1 MVNIFSMRMFDNL
14 LPADCHSHVPLIYT
28 DTWLESMYKVFTDGF
43 DTTKQFGNPVY
54 DAEKNTTTG
63 TIQNPEHFSNGCLL
77 TINGVTARV
86 LHYTYT
92 HITLEGNVSAG
103 AVHVNGLGFEA
114 VSLDKPNKRFTV
126 KDRRYGNA
134 IMWDF
139 SNMRTANTQTQAKFN
154 AEYIK
159 ISIDGGNKWYGIY
172 GNSGVTGQTNMTA
185 EWLNRTHKCAF
196 KSFASDGNWIYF
208 NNFFATLPFN
218 QNNPQYQNHSY
229 HWGMYGFGFI
239 DADRVLLP
247 DNTVNDN
254 GYTNWQTV
262 GLRFDYWYY
271 ASYYPGQRFVILT
284 KAGALS
290 KGVTFDENVGGG
302 VSQNG
307 FFSNNATYFA
317 SEDVIGGGTY
327 VTSISHS
334 LQLTLPGVARM
345 SGYLSRC
352 DDTLYKFEQG
362 YYWSSDSIGY
372 NVPRYI
378 SLQDI
383 DWGVTDFPQS
393 ETAQGMI
400 ANYPS
405 MPNMSKGKYV
415 RWVNFRRSYH
425 NFDSLGN
432 SYYSYEIKPD
442 FIHVVNKNQLSWYQS
457 YGMQLKNFSQN
468 APNDYPMIAILMRY
482 NYANDEP
489 PRLNNLISTDKPE
502 QGVWKW
508 YRFSFL
514 GQSVSIDTGYLELS
528 IKPDPSGI
536 DIIGYAIYQDAND
549 PAFKAAQFQY
559 NKPAKYIPYPTT
571 TTGGYSASNK
581 AGAYGR
587 IYGKITVKG
596 QPYSGLTV
604 EVTRMSQEYMTF
616 YVNTDAEGKY
626 EFKWPD
632 SNLTDRFTL
641 RFIDPNYSFNDGIR
655 ANVPLE
661 RITP

>member
-86 LHYTYT
+86 LYYTYT
-92 HITLEGNVSAG
+92 HITLEGNVPAG

-126 KDRRYGNA
+126 KDRRHGNA

-172 GNSGVTGQTNMTA
+172 SNSSALSQTNMTA
-185 EWLNRTHKCAF
+185 DWLNKSHKCAF
-196 KSFASDGNWIYF
+196 KSFASDGNWVYF
-208 NNFFATLPFN
+208 NTVFVPTAFT
-218 QNNPQYQNHSY
+218 PQYQSNAY
-229 HWGMYGFGFI
+229 YWGMYGFGFI
-239 DADRVLLP
+239 DSDRLLLP
-247 DNTVNDN
+247 DNTDN
-254 GYTNWQTV
+254 SSDNVVWQTA
-262 GLRFDYWYY
+262 GLRFDYWQQSNNYPKERFVTLNKAGVLKKY
-271 ASYYPGQRFVILT
+271 VEFKESLGGGTSSGGLLNSNASYY
-284 KAGALS
+284 
-290 KGVTFDENVGGG
+290 
-302 VSQNG
+302 
-307 FFSNNATYFA
+307 AT
-317 SEDVIGGGTY
+317 EDIIGGGTY
-327 VTSISHS
+327 VVSIAESI
-334 LQLTLPGVARM
+334 QMCLPGVARQ
-345 SGYLSRC
+345 SAYLSRC

-372 NVPRYI
+372 NESRYI

-383 DWGVTDFPQS
+383 DWGVTDSTQS
-393 ETAQGMI
+393 EPAQGMI
-400 ANYPS
+400 ENYPS
-405 MPNMSKGKYV
+405 MPNMPPRKYV
-415 RWVNFRRSYH
+415 RWFDFRRNYQQQ
-425 NFDSLGN
+425 LGN
-432 SYYSYEIKPD
+432 GLGNYYYSFEIRPD
-442 FIHVVNKNQLSWYQS
+442 FLHVVNKNQRSWYRS
-457 YGMQLKNFSQN
+457 YGANFYTFS
-468 APNDYPMIAILMRY
+468 PGVLNDYPMIAFLMRY
-482 NYANDEP
+482 NHASDAP
-489 PRLNNLISTDKPE
+489 PRLNSNISMDSPE

-514 GQSVSIDTGYLELS
+514 GQTNSFDTGYLELS

-536 DIIGYAIYQDAND
+536 DIIGYAIYQDADD
-549 PAFKAAQFQY
+549 PAFKASQFQY
-559 NKPAKYIPYPTT
+559 NKPAKYIPYPSTPT
-571 TTGGYSASNK
+571 SGYATGNK

-604 EVTRMSQEYMTF
+604 EITRMSYEYMTF
-616 YVNTDAEGKY
+616 YTNTDAEGKY

-632 SNLTDRFTL
+632 SNITDRFAL

>member
-92 HITLEGNVSAG
+92 HITLEGNVPAG

-126 KDRRYGNA
+126 KDRRHGNA

-172 GNSGVTGQTNMTA
+172 SNSAELSRTNMTA
-185 EWLNRTHKCAF
+185 DWLNKSHKCAF
-196 KSFASDGNWIYF
+196 KSFASDGNWVYF
-208 NNFFATLPFN
+208 NTVFVPSPFSG
-218 QNNPQYQNHSY
+218 QYQSNAY
-229 HWGMYGFGFI
+229 YWGMYGFGFI
-239 DADRVLLP
+239 DADRLLLP
-247 DNTVNDN
+247 DNTDN
-254 GYTNWQTV
+254 SSDYTSWQTA
-262 GLRFDYWYY
+262 GLRFDYWHQSTNYPKTRFVTLNKAGDLKKNVDFEENLGGGASQGGFLSSN
-271 ASYYPGQRFVILT
+271 ASYY
-284 KAGALS
+284 
-290 KGVTFDENVGGG
+290 
-302 VSQNG
+302 
-307 FFSNNATYFA
+307 AT
-317 SEDVIGGGTY
+317 EDIIGGGTY
-327 VTSISHS
+327 VVSSVES
-334 LQLTLPGVARM
+334 LQICLPGVARQ
-345 SGYLSRC
+345 SAYLSRC

-372 NVPRYI
+372 NSPRYI

-383 DWGVTDFPQS
+383 DWGVTDFTQS
-393 ETAQGMI
+393 ELAQGMI
-400 ANYPS
+400 ENYPS
-405 MPNMSKGKYV
+405 MPNMPPRKYV
-415 RWVNFRRSYH
+415 RWFDFRRNYQQQLG
-425 NFDSLGN
+425 DGLGN
-432 SYYSYEIKPD
+432 YYYSFEIRPD
-442 FIHVVNKNQLSWYQS
+442 FLRVVNKNQLSWYQS
-457 YGMQLKNFSQN
+457 YGAQFYTFAQGV
-468 APNDYPMIAILMRY
+468 PNNYPMIAFLMRY
-482 NYANDEP
+482 NHASDAP
-489 PRLNNLISTDKPE
+489 PRLNNNISMDSPE

-514 GQSVSIDTGYLELS
+514 GQTVSMDTAYLELS

-536 DIIGYAIYQDAND
+536 DIIGYAIYQDADD
-549 PAFKAAQFQY
+549 PAFKASQFQY

-604 EVTRMSQEYMTF
+604 EITKMSNEYLTF
-616 YVNTDAEGKY
+616 YTNTDAEGKY

-632 SNLTDRFTL
+632 SNITDRFSL

-661 RITP
+661 RMTP

>member
-77 TINGVTARV
+77 TIGGVTARV

-92 HITLEGNVSAG
+92 HITLEGNVPAG

-114 VSLDKPNKRFTV
+114 VGLDKPNKRFIV
-126 KDRRYGNA
+126 KDRRHGNA

-172 GNSGVTGQTNMTA
+172 SNSAELSRTNMTA
-185 EWLNRTHKCAF
+185 DWLNKSHKCAF
-196 KSFASDGNWIYF
+196 KSFASDGNWVYF
-208 NNFFATLPFN
+208 NTVFVPSPFSG
-218 QNNPQYQNHSY
+218 QYQSNAY
-229 HWGMYGFGFI
+229 YWGMYGFGFI
-239 DADRVLLP
+239 DADRLLLP
-247 DNTVNDN
+247 DNTDN
-254 GYTNWQTV
+254 SSDYTSWQTA
-262 GLRFDYWYY
+262 GLRFDYWHQSTNYPKERFVTLNKAGVLKKNVNFEETLGGGASQGGFLTSNVSYY
-271 ASYYPGQRFVILT
+271 AT
-284 KAGALS
+284 
-290 KGVTFDENVGGG
+290 
-302 VSQNG
+302 
-307 FFSNNATYFA
+307 
-317 SEDVIGGGTY
+317 EDIIGGGTY
-327 VTSISHS
+327 VVSSVES
-334 LQLTLPGVARM
+334 LQICLPGVARQ
-345 SGYLSRC
+345 SAYLSRC
-352 DDTLYKFEQG
+352 DDTLYKFDNG

-372 NVPRYI
+372 NSSRYI

-383 DWGVTDFPQS
+383 DWGVTDFTQS
-393 ETAQGMI
+393 ELAQGMI
-400 ANYPS
+400 ENYPS
-405 MPNMSKGKYV
+405 MPSMPPRKYV
-415 RWVNFRRSYH
+415 RWIDFRRTYQPQ
-425 NFDSLGN
+425 LGN
-432 SYYSYEIKPD
+432 GTGNFYYSFEIKPD
-442 FIHVVNKNQLSWYQS
+442 FLHVVNKGQRSWYQS
-457 YGMQLKNFSQN
+457 YGAQFYIFSLGV
-468 APNDYPMIAILMRY
+468 PNDYSMIAFLMRY
-482 NYANDEP
+482 NHAVDAP

-514 GQSVSIDTGYLELS
+514 GQTVGFDTGYLELS

-536 DIIGYAIYQDAND
+536 DIIGYAIYQDADD
-549 PAFKAAQFQY
+549 PAFKASQFQY
-559 NKPAKYIPYPTT
+559 NKPTKYIPYPTT

-604 EVTRMSQEYMTF
+604 EITRMSYEYTTF
-616 YVNTDAEGKY
+616 YTNTDAEGRY

-632 SNLTDRFTL
+632 SNITDRFTL

-661 RITP
+661 RMTP